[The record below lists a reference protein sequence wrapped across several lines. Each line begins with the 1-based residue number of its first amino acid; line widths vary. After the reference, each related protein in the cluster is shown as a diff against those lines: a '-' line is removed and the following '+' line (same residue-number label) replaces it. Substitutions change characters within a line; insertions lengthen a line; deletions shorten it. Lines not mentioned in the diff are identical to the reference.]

1 MMTKLKGWGLSVLAV
16 AITSMAQP
24 VSGQEL
30 NGGNYE
36 IKEINGGQ
44 KVKLTGK
51 VDTLRIGL
59 VDGASTLDASGLEAG
74 EVEFYDKIDGRSTVN
89 VKALKGSI
97 TFQKKVDGRS
107 KVTARGKDVEFKEKI
122 DGGPETIVKVDAT
135 GNLSFMELNGGARL
149 YYKKNKGL
157 NISAGKLDNPNSKF
171 EGRDEL

>member
-1 MMTKLKGWGLSVLAV
+1 MTKLKGLTMAALAV
-16 AITSMAQP
+16 TLVSIAQP

-30 NGGNYE
+30 NEGTYE

-44 KVKLTGK
+44 RIKLTGK

-74 EVEFYDKIDGRSTVN
+74 EVEFYDKIDGRSTVF
-89 VKALKGSI
+89 VKAKGSI
-97 TFQKKVDGRS
+97 TFQKKIDGRS
-107 KVTARGKDVEFKEKI
+107 KVTARGKEVEFREKI
-122 DGGPETIVKVDAT
+122 DGGSETIVKVDAT
-135 GNLSFMELNGGARL
+135 GSLTFTELNGGARL

-157 NISAGKLDNPNSKF
+157 NISAGKIDNPNSKF